1 MAGDVITGA
10 VFGTLAAAGT
20 FFLGLAV
27 AVSMPTVADQY
38 AVLRITV
45 MASAVAGVVVGLV
58 VADAA
63 EDDDA

>member
-1 MAGDVITGA
+1 MASDVITGA

-27 AVSMPTVADQY
+27 AVSMPTVVDQY

-45 MASAVAGVVVGLV
+45 MASVSVGAIVGLV
-58 VADAA
+58 VADTGHD
-63 EDDDA
+63 E

>member
-1 MAGDVITGA
+1 MASNVITAA
-10 VFGTLAAAGT
+10 VFGTLAAVGT

-45 MASAVAGVVVGLV
+45 MASASIGAIVGLV
-58 VADAA
+58 VADTG
-63 EDDDA
+63 DDDA